1 MATED
6 VGLSFTVASV
16 MEDVLQQHGN
26 GLRDDDLESRRAEEA
41 ASRRYEAASWLR
53 KMVGVVGAK
62 DLPAE
67 PTEEG
72 LRLGLRSGIILCK
85 VLNKVQPGAVSK
97 VVESPCDALVVADGA
112 PLSAF
117 QYFENVRNF
126 LVAIQEMGFPTF
138 EASDLEQGGKASR
151 VVNCVLAIKSYDE
164 WKQSGGIGVWK
175 FGGTIKAPTLGKSSF
190 VRKNSEPFMNSLS
203 RTNNEKS
210 TSETG
215 SNKVSNSGS
224 LSTLV
229 GALLSD
235 KKPEDVPNLIES
247 LLSKVVQEFENR
259 VTNQYQL
266 VRDAPRE
273 STSSHKNK
281 SFLKPLGE
289 REVMKKDET
298 NKKSLILDEE
308 MKNRQFKQL
317 TIFNQQ
323 QEDIQ
328 GLRQTLYTTRAGMQ
342 YMHKKF
348 QQEFSSLGMHIHG
361 LAHAAS
367 GYHRVLEEN
376 RKLYNQVQ
384 DLKGSIRVYCRVR
397 PFLPGQSSFSSTI
410 GNMEDDTITINT
422 ASRHGKSLKS
432 FTFNKVFGPSASQ
445 EEVFSDM
452 QPLIRSV
459 LDGYNVCIFAYGQTG
474 SGKTHTM
481 SGPRDLTEKSQGVNY
496 RALGDLFLLAEQRK
510 DTFRYDIAVQM
521 IEIYNEQ
528 VRDLLV
534 IDGSNKRLEIRS
546 SSQKGLSV
554 PDASLVPV
562 SSTLDVIDVMK
573 VGHKNRAVGSTALND
588 RSSRSHSCLTVHVQ
602 GRDLTSGAVLRGCMH
617 LVDLAGSERVDK
629 SEVTGDR
636 LKEAQHINRS
646 LSALG
651 DVIASLAHKNPHVPY
666 RNSKLTQL
674 LQDSLGG
681 QAKTLMFVHISP
693 EADAVGETISTLKF
707 AERVATVELGAARV
721 NNDTSDVK
729 ELKEQVATLKAA
741 LARKEAE
748 SQLNNNILTTPGGSE
763 KHKAK
768 TGEVEIHNNNI
779 MTKKTE
785 SCEVEEITVNSPPW
799 PPVASPGQT
808 YRDEDR
814 SEWVDK
820 VMVNHRQDEMR
831 RVESLWG
838 GGTTDNGISILPEDF
853 YRRDL
858 SSDTSRLF
866 SEHSYNIFMGNNNKA
881 DDLDAATSDSSEPD
895 LLWQFNQSSKISTT
909 TSHIESKPKKPAS
922 KSIKSPPQFRN
933 SNTVT
938 RPSASQ
944 KLANGTRGTKQLG
957 PAEMKRKATVRH

>member
-175 FGGTIKAPTLGKSSF
+175 FGGSIKAPTLGKSSF

-203 RTNNEKS
+203 RTTNNEKS

-229 GALLSD
+229 RAVLSD

-289 REVMKKDET
+289 TEVMKKDET

-317 TIFNQQ
+317 TIFNKQ

-342 YMHKKF
+342 YMQKKF

-397 PFLPGQSSFSSTI
+397 PFLPGQSSFSSTV

-721 NNDTSDVK
+721 NSDTSDVK
-729 ELKEQVATLKAA
+729 ELKEEVATLKAA

-768 TGEVEIHNNNI
+768 TGGEVEIHNSNI

-838 GGTTDNGISILPEDF
+838 GGTTDVLPEDF

-866 SEHSYNIFMGNNNKA
+866 SEHSYNIFMGNNNNA